1 MQNATHSLSTHSH
14 HHMMLAVVPNRNPE
28 LQARLNLFG
37 ESVRAARRDAR
48 LSQEELAHRSG
59 LHRTYIGSVERGER
73 NISLASA
80 WALADTLGVQLA
92 VLLRQGE
99 TLS

>member
-1 MQNATHSLSTHSH
+1 MIIDN
-14 HHMMLAVVPNRNPE
+14 VPNRNPV
-28 LQARLNLFG
+28 LQERLTQFG
-37 ESVRAARRDAR
+37 DSVRAARRDAR

-92 VLLRQGE
+92 VLLRRGE
-99 TLS
+99 TP